1 MRKSLIVAIL
11 TLCVAGVAL
20 ADLGSVVRSFAIPGG
35 ACAGLA
41 RSNGLLYSVN
51 YSQGRIYVM
60 NPTSGSVSRSFAA
73 AGARNTRGLA
83 YQWGGNLWQ
92 NQAYQSPYRIY
103 RTSTASGSIYASY
116 ALPRSYCHGSA
127 PLATGD
133 GGSGVSRIIISC
145 YSNKYLYYMTTAG
158 SVASSHTVTPTL
170 YDIAYDWRNKLVWGG
185 MNTTTV
191 YGVNTTGSTVASFT
205 KPTGNIYG
213 ITYHGQYLFVAGT
226 SGLIYT
232 IHCPILNVNIAPSSM
247 GKIKAMYK

>member
-1 MRKSLIVAIL
+1 MRKSLIVAVL
-11 TLCVAGVAL
+11 TLCVAGAAL

-51 YSQGRIYVM
+51 YSQARIYVM
-60 NPTSGSVSRSFAA
+60 NPTTGSVSNSFAA
-73 AGARNTRGLA
+73 AGGAQTRGLA

-92 NQAYQSPYRIY
+92 NQGYNSPYRIY
-103 RTSTASGSIYASY
+103 RTNTSTGSIFASY
-116 ALPRSYCHGSA
+116 ALPASLCHGSA

-133 GGSGVSRIIISC
+133 GGAGVTRIIISR
-145 YSNKYLYYMTTAG
+145 YSPRTIYYMTTTG
-158 SVASSHTVTPTL
+158 SVASSHTVTQAL
-170 YDIAYDWRNKLVWGG
+170 YDIAYDWRNKLIWGG

-191 YGVNTTGSTVASFT
+191 YGFTTTGSLAASFN
-205 KPTGNIYG
+205 KPTGNNYG
-213 ITYHGQYLFVAGT
+213 ITYHGQYLFVSGT

-232 IHCPILNVNIAPSSM
+232 IHCPILNVGIAPSSM